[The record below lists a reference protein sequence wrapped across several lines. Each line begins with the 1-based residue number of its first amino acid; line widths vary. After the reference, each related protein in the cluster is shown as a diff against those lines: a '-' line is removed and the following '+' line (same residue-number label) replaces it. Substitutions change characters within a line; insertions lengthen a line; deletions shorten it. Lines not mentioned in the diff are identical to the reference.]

1 MDSSSPFQS
10 GQIVRLDHHPH
21 HLYAEVIQVVKI
33 RDVCWVRPLMLA
45 EFSPEHHSNDL
56 PQTLYDLRD
65 SSDLI
70 WPQKLFRPA
79 LDTEVI
85 PLLVQLDST
94 DEKNTITSTGH
105 QKLQVF
111 IRQVW
116 QAYPDVFT
124 G

>member
-1 MDSSSPFQS
+1 
-10 GQIVRLDHHPH
+10 
-21 HLYAEVIQVVKI
+21 
-33 RDVCWVRPLMLA
+33 MLA

-105 QKLQVF
+105 HKLQVF